1 MEIDDGLGAFSGLQ
15 ESHVLFIILE
25 EILGEDGR
33 AAGVAEDVEV
43 ALDIRIT
50 IRVVFTEPVAG
61 EPVFGG
67 PVEGCCEPV
76 CRGLSR
82 GGVAALSAGVN
93 PFSAGSCSVDVK
105 GDEEYLVFAQF
116 LTECVD
122 PAAALREGDIIQLR
136 NQEPGIE
143 AQGDQVFLNL
153 FCEEASVCV
162 FAEEAVRAPLARGV
176 LAVAIVEEDCHF
188 YRLVCDGKLGIKC
201 GNNYIQDFPLSLQ
214 IEKPHNGNL

>member
-1 MEIDDGLGAFSGLQ
+1 MQISEDPFHVEIDDGLGAFSGLQ
-15 ESHVLFIILE
+15 EGYVVFIILE

-33 AAGVAEDVEV
+33 AAGVAQHVEV

-67 PVEGCCEPV
+67 LVEGCCEAV

-82 GGVAALSAGVN
+82 GGVAAPSAGIH
-93 PFSAGSCSVDVK
+93 PFTAVSCRIDVK
-105 GDEEYLVFAQF
+105 GDEEYLVFAHF

-122 PAAALREGDIIQLR
+122 PVAALGEGDIVQLR

-162 FAEEAVRAPLARGV
+162 FAEEAVRAPLAGGF
-176 LAVAIVEEDCHF
+176 LAVAIVEEDNHNYTDWF
-188 YRLVCDGKLGIKC
+188 YCEDGDKMWK
-201 GNNYIQDFPLSLQ
+201 
-214 IEKPHNGNL
+214 

>member
-1 MEIDDGLGAFSGLQ
+1 MQISEDSLHVEIDDGLGAFSGLQ
-15 ESHVLFIILE
+15 EGYVVFIILE
-25 EILGEDGR
+25 EILGEDSR
-33 AAGVAEDVEV
+33 AAGVAKDVEV

-50 IRVVFTEPVAG
+50 IRVVFTEPVVW

-67 PVEGCCEPV
+67 LVESRCEPV

-82 GGVAALSAGVN
+82 GGVAAPSADVH
-93 PFSAGSCSVDVK
+93 PFTAVSCCIDVK
-105 GDEEYLVFAQF
+105 GDEEHLVFTQF

-122 PAAALREGDIIQLR
+122 PVAALGEGDIVQLR

-162 FAEEAVRAPLARGV
+162 FAEEAVRAPLAGGV
-176 LAVAIVEEDCHF
+176 LAVAVVEEDCHSLSAWL
-188 YRLVCDGKLGIKC
+188 YSEDG
-201 GNNYIQDFPLSLQ
+201 
-214 IEKPHNGNL
+214 HNM